1 MVNVARLTPVI
12 QRRADLLVPAEPVVP
27 ELTTLKTDEPEEVQV
42 EQTSEETW
50 DLGPKSQI
58 PVAVLPPSQAPV
70 GFMSELPPAPHPS
83 RPTRQR
89 RQPQRYGE
97 VRRLSDYE
105 DFE

>member
-1 MVNVARLTPVI
+1 
-12 QRRADLLVPAEPVVP
+12 
-27 ELTTLKTDEPEEVQV
+27 
-42 EQTSEETW
+42 
-50 DLGPKSQI
+50 
-58 PVAVLPPSQAPV
+58 
-70 GFMSELPPAPHPS
+70 MSELPPAPRPS